1 MEDTMAKLKHNPIPW
16 DFLAKYKGEFFFEE
30 WPTIPEMF
38 NITVKRYGERNCF
51 LCFQPEK
58 VVYTYN
64 EVQKLVNQ
72 LADFMVM
79 NGLKH
84 GDRVGLTGKNSP
96 EWGITYL
103 AALFAGAI
111 IVPVDHSL
119 SVQEIDNLFDFAEVK
134 MIFSD
139 VDKLEKLENKRGVS
153 SFCLEKDDRFT
164 YVMDCMGT
172 ESQPRELPKSEEMAA
187 ILFTSGTT
195 GTPKGVMLSHRNLVA
210 DCYMAQSLMNIYST
224 DVFYAILPI
233 HHAYTMLAVFIE
245 ALSVGASIVFGKK
258 LVVSAIF
265 KEMKEAHVT
274 MFLAVP
280 MLYNKLLSGLMKGVK
295 EKGPVVNGLIHAL
308 MGISGFCKKVF
319 HFNPGKKMFGFLLKK
334 VSLDSNRICISGGGP
349 LPASTFKR
357 YNQLG
362 IDFVQGYGL
371 TETSPILTLN
381 PIFDYI
387 ETSIGQVIANTE
399 VKVVDP
405 DSDGN
410 GLLYFRGPSIMMGY
424 YKNPEATSE
433 VIDKDGWINTGD
445 IGHVDSRNYVYLTGR
460 AKNIIVTEGGKNV
473 FPEEIEDA
481 FQLYYDIEQIC
492 CVGYTLNAELKSE
505 AVCALILPSQ
515 SCMKE
520 LGNDEAAIRSHV
532 EKIVENVN
540 KTLLPYQR
548 IHKTIVVNEPFELSS
563 TNKVKRF
570 KVVQKYKDQING

>member
-16 DFLAKYKGEFFFEE
+16 DFLAKYKGELFIEE

-210 DCYMAQSLMNIYST
+210 DCYMAQSNLSIYET
-224 DVFYAILPI
+224 DVFYALLPI
-233 HHAYTMLAVFIE
+233 HHSYTMLAVFIE
-245 ALSVGASIVFGKK
+245 AISVGAEIVFGKSMA
-258 LVVSAIF
+258 VSRL
-265 KEMKEAHVT
+265 MKELKDGGIT
-274 MFLAVP
+274 MLLGVP
-280 MLYNKLLSGLMKGVK
+280 MLFNKLAAGILKGIK
-295 EKGPVVNGLIHAL
+295 EKGPIVFAIMKIL
-308 MGISGFCKKVF
+308 MG
-319 HFNPGKKMFGFLLKK
+319 
-334 VSLDSNRICISGGGP
+334 
-349 LPASTFKR
+349 
-357 YNQLG
+357 
-362 IDFVQGYGL
+362 
-371 TETSPILTLN
+371 
-381 PIFDYI
+381 
-387 ETSIGQVIANTE
+387 
-399 VKVVDP
+399 
-405 DSDGN
+405 
-410 GLLYFRGPSIMMGY
+410 
-424 YKNPEATSE
+424 
-433 VIDKDGWINTGD
+433 
-445 IGHVDSRNYVYLTGR
+445 
-460 AKNIIVTEGGKNV
+460 
-473 FPEEIEDA
+473 
-481 FQLYYDIEQIC
+481 
-492 CVGYTLNAELKSE
+492 
-505 AVCALILPSQ
+505 
-515 SCMKE
+515 
-520 LGNDEAAIRSHV
+520 
-532 EKIVENVN
+532 
-540 KTLLPYQR
+540 
-548 IHKTIVVNEPFELSS
+548 
-563 TNKVKRF
+563 
-570 KVVQKYKDQING
+570 